1 MVCFLMNIIYL
12 ERKLHPTNG
21 ENFRLSDFVN
31 KEICKYD
38 INKVFFEKQKRK
50 RKMVENKAYIL
61 TKSYNCIYGVKT
73 FLQSTRTNLKLH
85 LNTFI
90 I

>member
-1 MVCFLMNIIYL
+1 MVLLKKQQLNGLFSYEYYIHL

-38 INKVFFEKQKRK
+38 INKVLKNGGKGLHSNQLQIQF
-50 RKMVENKAYIL
+50 MV
-61 TKSYNCIYGVKT
+61 
-73 FLQSTRTNLKLH
+73 
-85 LNTFI
+85 
-90 I
+90 